1 MKDKK
6 VALGADGQL
15 VDHMTSFVSN
25 IRPVNIADW
34 EDWSAQGFN
43 DGEDFTMIDDNE
55 DLEFTTDENGGNCFV
70 IIDDNEDEL

>member
-15 VDHMTSFVSN
+15 VDHMASFVSN

-55 DLEFTTDENGGNCFV
+55 DLEFTVDENGGNSFV
-70 IIDDNEDEL
+70 IIDDKEDEL

>member
-15 VDHMTSFVSN
+15 VDHTTSFASN
-25 IRPVNIADW
+25 IRPVNIADC

-43 DGEDFTMIDDNE
+43 DGEDFTMVDDYE
-55 DLEFTTDENGGNCFV
+55 DLEFTADENGGESFV
-70 IIDDNEDEL
+70 IIDDEKNEL